1 MKNDDII
8 EAEHEEQPMEI
19 TEAIPRPAPVA
30 LTEEAIVEMEKQLE
44 LRERFLKIVQKTVKP
59 KFWRIFGESVYLE
72 GAGGY
77 QCGAVLGIKFDSGP
91 PRKMRKENGHYMW
104 IYEVIATLGGRSSPP
119 CLGTCASDNKFFCR
133 KPTANAPKA
142 LPVPPEEVD
151 EANVMKK
158 AYENGI
164 SRAVTALL
172 GLRGLKRED
181 LKSMGIEE
189 NKTGGTVDFK
199 KGSRGG
205 DTRSA
210 GQRNKDTAE
219 ENKVREETRAAFKEI
234 IAIEGDLVQMGLDS
248 DEFWRNVTR
257 WEVDGE
263 VKREFTRDE
272 AGEYVDKT
280 LTRYGNAKA
289 VFVWKNNAPAIA
301 EEMKKEVESAK

>member
-59 KFWRIFGESVYLE
+59 KFWRIFGNSVYLE

-104 IYEVIATLGGRSSPP
+104 IYDITATLGGRTQEA
-119 CLGTCASDNKFFCR
+119 LGCCASDNKFFCR

-205 DTRSA
+205 SK
-210 GQRNKDTAE
+210 RNQKAVNKEIAE
-219 ENKVREETRAAFKEI
+219 ANQTLEQLHNDFREI
-234 IAIEGDLVQMGLDS
+234 IALEGEIVTIGLDP
-248 DEFWRNVTR
+248 DEFWHRVTF
-257 WEVDGE
+257 WENPEGGE
-263 VKREFTRDE
+263 RKFTREE
-272 AGEYVDKT
+272 AANFLDQRFEQYKKVPAVQAWKI
-280 LTRYGNAKA
+280 KA
-289 VFVWKNNAPAIA
+289 PKVV

>member
-1 MKNDDII
+1 
-8 EAEHEEQPMEI
+8 
-19 TEAIPRPAPVA
+19 
-30 LTEEAIVEMEKQLE
+30 
-44 LRERFLKIVQKTVKP
+44 
-59 KFWRIFGESVYLE
+59 
-72 GAGGY
+72 
-77 QCGAVLGIKFDSGP
+77 
-91 PRKMRKENGHYMW
+91 
-104 IYEVIATLGGRSSPP
+104 
-119 CLGTCASDNKFFCR
+119 
-133 KPTANAPKA
+133 
-142 LPVPPEEVD
+142 
-151 EANVMKK
+151 
-158 AYENGI
+158 
-164 SRAVTALL
+164 
-172 GLRGLKRED
+172 
-181 LKSMGIEE
+181 MGIEE